1 MTNKIGVYRDVRN
14 KGRPWVCR
22 WYGEYDPATGRQ
34 KRYTKSFRLK
44 VEAEAFQAEQTAAFR
59 KGQQRDKQDE
69 VTLKDFC
76 KDWLKTRRRELRPE
90 SVKLY
95 KNTIN
100 CLLSYFGTQMLII
113 KITPR
118 SAARFIAELQWLD
131 GKEGELSDWA
141 RHRTLRH
148 CRTMFE
154 TAVVWELIP
163 KDPFKNV
170 KAPKLVVS
178 PWHYLTPVEYKKLL
192 EAAPA
197 LRIKALYALA
207 YTGGLRFGELYSLT
221 WNSINIEVGEV
232 KIENR
237 SATANLPPFQI
248 KDHEDRTIPL
258 PKHTLEILEDLR
270 TYSVATDEQTP
281 YVLLEKRH
289 YETVVAKWQKYKG
302 QGRAWRNQDMS
313 NNTNR
318 ELERYLKHAGIE
330 PDEPLSIHTLRKSCI
345 QNWSN
350 NVTNP
355 KVTQRL
361 AGHAD
366 LKTTMQ
372 YYCQV
377 TENERAQ
384 AALAIDNLLKKT
396 DVKVTYGGDLG

>member
-1 MTNKIGVYRDVRN
+1 M
-14 KGRPWVCR
+14 
-22 WYGEYDPATGRQ
+22 
-34 KRYTKSFRLK
+34 
-44 VEAEAFQAEQTAAFR
+44 AFKKA
-59 KGQQRDKQDE
+59 QQRDKPEE
-69 VTLKDFC
+69 VMLKDFC

-95 KNTIN
+95 KNTIAR
-100 CLLSYFGTQMLII
+100 LLTYFGSQTLLC

-118 SAARFIAELQWLD
+118 SAARFIAEMQRLD

-141 RHRTLRH
+141 RPRALRH

-154 TAVVWELIP
+154 TAVVWEPIP

-170 KAPKLVVS
+170 KAPKPVVS
-178 PWHYLTPVEYKKLL
+178 PWHYLTAAEYKRLL
-192 EAAPA
+192 EAAPSP
-197 LRIKALYALA
+197 RFKALYALA

-221 WNSINIEVGEV
+221 WNHIDFEAGEV

-237 SATANLPPFQI
+237 PATAALPPFQI
-248 KDHEDRTIPL
+248 KDYEARTTPL
-258 PKHTLEILEDLR
+258 PRHTIAILEDLK

-289 YETVVAKWQKYKG
+289 HETVLAKWQKYQS
-302 QGRAWRNQDMS
+302 QGRAWRNQDIS
-313 NNTNR
+313 NSTNR
-318 ELERYLKHAGIE
+318 ELERHLKHARIE
-330 PDEPLSIHTLRKSCI
+330 PDEPFSIHTLRKSCI
-345 QNWSN
+345 QNWAN

-377 TENERAQ
+377 TESEKAQ

-396 DVKVTYGGDLG
+396 DVKVTYGGDREQN